1 MAERM
6 VSMEVRLAI
15 AAFQLVDDGQ
25 ASVTEVCR
33 NLGVSRDTYYR
44 YRRRF
49 QAQGAVGLLPQSTRP
64 AGSPGRTRDEVQ
76 ELLVRTRL
84 ELLAQGWDAGARSIH
99 ARLSRQGVEG
109 LPSPRTVH
117 RVLVRAGV
125 IEAEPAKRPRSSF
138 KRFEHARP
146 NGCWQIDGSGWH
158 LADGTLVCILRL
170 IDDHSRM
177 ILATR
182 AAPAETTTDAWA
194 CVETAIARYGAP
206 AMVLSDGGSAFT
218 GRRRGNRSA
227 MSDFEARLR
236 ALGINPV
243 VSSPFHPQTCGKKER
258 DWQPLKKWLAAQPA
272 AADLEQLQRLLNAYD
287 VLFNTERPHQGIGL
301 QTPADRYAASPRA
314 TPSDHALPAPCQ
326 ITHPRVVDGGRVPLG
341 NDYRLCI
348 GRDWIGH
355 HVTVVRDDLDVV
367 VLNGSSI
374 ITRHR
379 IDPTRKDQISGRS
392 RGRTGPRP
400 RRPVTSETS

>member
-1 MAERM
+1 MAGRM

-15 AAFQLVDDGQ
+15 AAFHLVDDGH
-25 ASVTEVCR
+25 ASVAEVCR

-49 QAQGAVGLLPQSTRP
+49 DVEGAAGLLPRSTRP
-64 AGSPGRTRDEVQ
+64 MGSPHQTSDPVMELVIGTRR
-76 ELLVRTRL
+76 ELV
-84 ELLAQGWDAGARSIH
+84 AQGWDAGARSIH

-182 AAPAETTTDAWA
+182 AAPAETTADSWA
-194 CVETAIARYGAP
+194 CVEDAVARHGAP
-206 AMVLSDGGSAFT
+206 AMLLSDGGSAFT
-218 GRRRGNRSA
+218 GRRRGTRST

-258 DWQPLKKWLAAQPA
+258 DWQPMKKWLAAQPA
-272 AADLEQLQRLLNAYD
+272 ATDLAGLQRLLDAYD

-301 QTPADRYAASPRA
+301 QTPADRYAA
-314 TPSDHALPAPCQ
+314 TPKAAPADHPVPAPCT
-326 ITHPRVVDGGRVPLG
+326 ITHPRVLDGGRVHLG

-348 GRDWIGH
+348 GRDWIGQ

-367 VLNGSSI
+367 ILNGSTI

-400 RRPVTSETS
+400 KPPVTSDTS